1 MTVFLDLEDAL
12 SQIEFLGF
20 HVRDIGLVEGCLAR
34 PKTSLFGDE
43 AYPSLSD
50 KAAAL
55 MHSVATSHPLI
66 DGNKRS
72 AWALMVTF
80 LAVNDCQVLAQ
91 TDDAFDFVLK
101 VAQSTLEIPEISSW
115 IQQRLVPLE

>member
-12 SQIEFLGF
+12 SQIDYLGF
-20 HVRDIGLVEGCLAR
+20 HVREIGLVESCLAR

-43 AYPSLSD
+43 AYPTLSD

-80 LAVNDCQVLAQ
+80 LAVNEWQVLAD
-91 TDDAFDFVLK
+91 TDEAFDFVLN
-101 VAQSTLEIPEISSW
+101 VAQSKLELAEISAL
-115 IQQRLVPLE
+115 IQKRLAPLD

>member
-34 PKTSLFGDE
+34 PRTSLFGDE

-80 LAVNDCQVLAQ
+80 LAVNEWQVVAA
-91 TDDAFDFVLK
+91 TDEAFEFVLH
-101 VAQSTLEIPEISSW
+101 VAQSKLDIPEISSW
-115 IQQRLVPLE
+115 IHQRLSPLE

>member
-34 PKTSLFGDE
+34 PKTSLFGDA

-80 LAVNDCQVLAQ
+80 LAVNDYQVLAE
-91 TDDAFDFVLK
+91 TDDAFEFVLK

>member
-80 LAVNDCQVLAQ
+80 LAVNDYQVLAE
-91 TDDAFDFVLK
+91 TDDAFEFVLK

>member
-1 MTVFLDLEDAL
+1 MTIFLDLEDAL
-12 SQIEFLGF
+12 SQIDFLGF

-80 LAVNDCQVLAQ
+80 LAVNEWQVIAD
-91 TDDAFDFVLK
+91 TDDAFEFVLH
-101 VAQSTLEIPEISSW
+101 VAQSKLEIPEISAW
-115 IQQRLVPLE
+115 IHQRLAPLE

>member
-34 PKTSLFGDE
+34 PRTSLFGDE

-80 LAVNDCQVLAQ
+80 LAVNEWQVVAA
-91 TDDAFDFVLK
+91 TDEAFEFVLH
-101 VAQSTLEIPEISSW
+101 VAQSQLDIPEISSW
-115 IQQRLVPLE
+115 IHQRLSPLE

>member
-20 HVRDIGLVEGCLAR
+20 HVGDIGLVEGCLAR

-80 LAVNDCQVLAQ
+80 LAVNDYQVLAE
-91 TDDAFDFVLK
+91 TDDAFEFVLK
-101 VAQSTLEIPEISSW
+101 VAQSTLEIPVISSW

>member
-20 HVRDIGLVEGCLAR
+20 HVGDIGLVEGCLAR

-80 LAVNDCQVLAQ
+80 LAVNDYQVLAE
-91 TDDAFDFVLK
+91 TDDAFEFVLK

>member
-20 HVRDIGLVEGCLAR
+20 HVGDIGLVEGCLAR

-101 VAQSTLEIPEISSW
+101 VAQSTLEIPVISSW

>member
-1 MTVFLDLEDAL
+1 VTIFLDLEDAL

-80 LAVNDCQVLAQ
+80 LAVNEWQVVAN
-91 TDDAFDFVLK
+91 TDDAFEFVLH
-101 VAQSTLEIPEISSW
+101 VAQSKLDVPEISAW
-115 IQQRLVPLE
+115 IHQRLAPLE

>member
-1 MTVFLDLEDAL
+1 MTIFLDLEDAL
-12 SQIEFLGF
+12 SQIDFLGF

-80 LAVNDCQVLAQ
+80 LAINEWQVIAN
-91 TDDAFDFVLK
+91 TDDAFEFVLH
-101 VAQSTLEIPEISSW
+101 VAQSKLEIPEISAW
-115 IQQRLVPLE
+115 IHQRLAPLE

>member
-101 VAQSTLEIPEISSW
+101 VAQSTLEIPVISSW